1 MDNMQTEL
9 IKHRHT
15 LAVVGMGAIAFGIWS
30 LIKSILYFVLV
41 EPIFDTISSNY
52 DDLSNSKYEAWVLI
66 AITFALVVLFVL
78 IDMLLRWKVGRK
90 AMAVSRGEREP
101 GVGFFILSSILLLMD
116 MAELIMGALSIAG
129 IIPSD
134 EDITDQI
141 STLLVDFTS
150 VVMLIEMLFAAIM
163 IRKLVKKGSL
173 RGKYRGTRHSGA
185 QFRRSLNNTAATN
198 SGKKTQNAD

>member
-1 MDNMQTEL
+1 MDTTQASMQTEL

-41 EPIFDTISSNY
+41 EPLSDIINENLDSIIDSNFEALAALA
-52 DDLSNSKYEAWVLI
+52 LSILI
-66 AITFALVVLFVL
+66 VGLFVL
-78 IDMLLRWKVGRK
+78 IDMLFRWKVGSR
-90 AMAVSRGEREP
+90 AMAISRGDKDP

-134 EDITDQI
+134 EDITNQI

-150 VVMLIEMLFAAIM
+150 VVMLIEMLFAAVM
-163 IRKLVKKGSL
+163 IRKLTKAISEGQNTVQHS
-173 RGKYRGTRHSGA
+173 SGA
-185 QFRRSLNNTAATN
+185 A
-198 SGKKTQNAD
+198 

>member
-15 LAVVGMGAIAFGIWS
+15 LAVVGLGAIAFGIWS

-52 DDLSNSKYEAWVLI
+52 DDLSNSKYEAWVLV
-66 AITFALVVLFVL
+66 AITFAIVVMFVL

-90 AMAVSRGEREP
+90 AMAVSRGDKEP

-163 IRKLVKKGSL
+163 IRKLVKKISEA
-173 RGKYRGTRHSGA
+173 KYRGTKHSRA
-185 QFRRSLNNTAATN
+185 QFRCSLNNAAATN
-198 SGKKTQNAD
+198 SGKETRNAD

>member
-1 MDNMQTEL
+1 MDNMQTETEL

-52 DDLSNSKYEAWVLI
+52 DDLSNSKYEAWVLV
-66 AITFALVVLFVL
+66 AITFAIVVMFVL

-90 AMAVSRGEREP
+90 AMAVSRGDKEP

-116 MAELIMGALSIAG
+116 IYRLQGSFLPMR
-129 IIPSD
+129 
-134 EDITDQI
+134 I
-141 STLLVDFTS
+141 SLTRSRRFSLTSLL
-150 VVMLIEMLFAAIM
+150 L
-163 IRKLVKKGSL
+163 
-173 RGKYRGTRHSGA
+173 
-185 QFRRSLNNTAATN
+185 
-198 SGKKTQNAD
+198 

>member
-1 MDNMQTEL
+1 MDTTQASMQTEL
-9 IKHRHT
+9 IKHRPT
-15 LAVVGMGAIAFGIWS
+15 LAVVGLGAIAFGIWS

-52 DDLSNSKYEAWVLI
+52 DDLSNSKYEAWVLV
-66 AITFALVVLFVL
+66 AITFAIVVMFVL

-90 AMAVSRGEREP
+90 AMAVSRGDKEP

-163 IRKLVKKGSL
+163 IRKLVKKISEGQNTEGQNTEGQNTAEHS
-173 RGKYRGTRHSGA
+173 SGA
-185 QFRRSLNNTAATN
+185 A
-198 SGKKTQNAD
+198 

>member
-1 MDNMQTEL
+1 MDTTQASMQTEL

-30 LIKSILYFVLV
+30 LIKSILYFMLV

-52 DDLSNSKYEAWVLI
+52 DDLSNSKYEAWVLV
-66 AITFALVVLFVL
+66 AITFAIVVMFVL

-90 AMAVSRGEREP
+90 AMAVSRGDKEP

-163 IRKLVKKGSL
+163 IRKLVKKISEGQNTEGQNTAEHS
-173 RGKYRGTRHSGA
+173 SGA
-185 QFRRSLNNTAATN
+185 A
-198 SGKKTQNAD
+198 

>member
-1 MDNMQTEL
+1 MKKSIEMDNMQTEL

-41 EPIFDTISSNY
+41 EPIIKTISSNY
-52 DDLSNSKYEAWVLI
+52 DNLSNSK
-66 AITFALVVLFVL
+66 
-78 IDMLLRWKVGRK
+78 RWKVGRK

-163 IRKLVKKGSL
+163 IRKLVKKISEGQNTDGQNTAEHS
-173 RGKYRGTRHSGA
+173 SGA
-185 QFRRSLNNTAATN
+185 A
-198 SGKKTQNAD
+198 

>member
-1 MDNMQTEL
+1 MQTEL

-41 EPIFDTISSNY
+41 EPLSDIINENLDSIIDSNFEALAALA
-52 DDLSNSKYEAWVLI
+52 LSILI
-66 AITFALVVLFVL
+66 VGLFVL
-78 IDMLLRWKVGRK
+78 IDMLFRWKVGSR
-90 AMAVSRGEREP
+90 AMAISRGDKDP

-134 EDITDQI
+134 EDITNQI

-150 VVMLIEMLFAAIM
+150 VVMLIEMLFAAVM
-163 IRKLVKKGSL
+163 IRKLTKAISEGQNTVQHS
-173 RGKYRGTRHSGA
+173 SGA
-185 QFRRSLNNTAATN
+185 A
-198 SGKKTQNAD
+198 

>member
-41 EPIFDTISSNY
+41 EPIFKTISSNY
-52 DDLSNSKYEAWVLI
+52 DDLSNSKYEAWVLV
-66 AITFALVVLFVL
+66 AITFAIVVMFVL
-78 IDMLLRWKVGRK
+78 I
-90 AMAVSRGEREP
+90 AVSRGDKEP

-163 IRKLVKKGSL
+163 IRKLVRKISEGQNTE
-173 RGKYRGTRHSGA
+173 GQNTAEHISGA
-185 QFRRSLNNTAATN
+185 A
-198 SGKKTQNAD
+198 

>member
-41 EPIFDTISSNY
+41 EPIFKTISSNY
-52 DDLSNSKYEAWVLI
+52 DDLSNSKYEAWVLV

-116 MAELIMGALSIAG
+116 MAELI
-129 IIPSD
+129 
-134 EDITDQI
+134 

-150 VVMLIEMLFAAIM
+150 VVMLIEMIVAAVM
-163 IRKLVKKGSL
+163 IRKLTKAISD
-173 RGKYRGTRHSGA
+173 RQNTAQHSSGA
-185 QFRRSLNNTAATN
+185 A
-198 SGKKTQNAD
+198 

>member
-1 MDNMQTEL
+1 MKKSIEMDNMQTEL

-30 LIKSILYFVLV
+30 LIKSILYFMLV

-52 DDLSNSKYEAWVLI
+52 DDLSNSKYEAWVLV
-66 AITFALVVLFVL
+66 AITFAIVVMFVL

-90 AMAVSRGEREP
+90 AMAV
-101 GVGFFILSSILLLMD
+101 SILLLMD

-163 IRKLVKKGSL
+163 IRKLVKKISEGQNTDGQNTAEHS
-173 RGKYRGTRHSGA
+173 SGA
-185 QFRRSLNNTAATN
+185 A
-198 SGKKTQNAD
+198 

>member
-41 EPIFDTISSNY
+41 EPIFKTISSNY
-52 DDLSNSKYEAWVLI
+52 DDLSNSKYEAWVLV
-66 AITFALVVLFVL
+66 AITF
-78 IDMLLRWKVGRK
+78 DMLLRWKVGRK

-150 VVMLIEMLFAAIM
+150 VVMLIEMIVAAVM
-163 IRKLVKKGSL
+163 IRKLTKAISD
-173 RGKYRGTRHSGA
+173 RQNTAQHSSGA
-185 QFRRSLNNTAATN
+185 A
-198 SGKKTQNAD
+198 